1 MINTRPRRVR
11 RHAVR
16 AGALVLAAG
25 MLVAGSAPV
34 AAQQRFLTGQAVMP
48 AYEGWERNADGSFN
62 LVFGTMNRNWA
73 EEIDIPIGPANNLE
87 PGGPDRGQPTHFLP
101 RRNRFLFRV
110 RVPADFGDNEVVWTL
125 TSPNGETKRAYATL
139 HPDYFIDDLV
149 LQRNNGAPAHDELL
163 VNKAP
168 ALDVEGGTTRE
179 VAAGKPLTLRARV
192 DDDGLLT
199 PAALPPTDPE
209 RPGRVTKNA
218 ARGLRLA
225 WFVYRGAGKVAFEP
239 EQFRAW
245 EDTREGSDSPW
256 APGWTVPPV
265 PPDATWEVQAT
276 FSQPGTYV
284 LRCLAHDGGL
294 TAAEDITVVVAGSP
308 GRR

>member
-1 MINTRPRRVR
+1 MAGPTRRTRRSVR
-11 RHAVR
+11 PYVLAV
-16 AGALVLAAG
+16 AAG
-25 MLVAGSAPV
+25 MLVAGLAEGR
-34 AAQQRFLTGQAVMP
+34 AQQRFMSGQAVMP
-48 AYEGWERNADGSFN
+48 AYEGWERNPDGSFD

-73 EEIDIPIGPANNLE
+73 EVIDIPIGPQNNIE
-87 PGGPDRGQPTHFLP
+87 PGGPDQGQPTHFLP

-149 LQRNNGAPAHDELL
+149 LQRNNGAPAADELL
-163 VNKAP
+163 VNEAP
-168 ALDVEGGTTRE
+168 VLMVEGGTSRE
-179 VAAGKPLTLRARV
+179 VTAGQPLTLRARV
-192 DDDGLLT
+192 EDDGLLT

-225 WFVYRGAGKVAFEP
+225 WFVYRGAGKVTFEP

-245 EDTREGSDSPW
+245 EDTREGSNSPW

-265 PPDATWEVQAT
+265 PPGGTWEVQAT
-276 FSQPGTYV
+276 FSEPGAYV

-294 TAAEDITVVVAGSP
+294 TAAEDITVVVGK
-308 GRR
+308 

>member
-1 MINTRPRRVR
+1 MAGPTRRATRPVR
-11 RHAVR
+11 PYVLAV
-16 AGALVLAAG
+16 AAG
-25 MLVAGSAPV
+25 MLVAGIAEGR
-34 AAQQRFLTGQAVMP
+34 AQQRFMSGQAVMP
-48 AYEGWERNADGSFN
+48 AYEGWERNADGSFD

-73 EEIDIPIGPANNLE
+73 EEIDIPVGPANNVE
-87 PGGPDRGQPTHFLP
+87 PGGPDQGQPTHFLP

-139 HPDYFIDDLV
+139 HPDYFIDNLV
-149 LQRNNGAPAHDELL
+149 LQRNNGAPAADELL
-163 VNKAP
+163 VNQAP
-168 ALDVEGGTTRE
+168 VLMVEGGTTRE
-179 VAAGKPLTLRARV
+179 VTAGEPLALRARV
-192 DDDGLLT
+192 EDDGLLT

-225 WFVYRGAGKVAFEP
+225 WFVYRGAGKVTFEP

-245 EDTREGSDSPW
+245 EDTREGSNSPW

-276 FSQPGTYV
+276 FSDPGTYV

-294 TAAEDITVVVAGSP
+294 TAAKDINVVVRP
-308 GRR
+308 

>member
-1 MINTRPRRVR
+1 MRTTGPRHLWQRG
-11 RHAVR
+11 R
-16 AGALVLAAG
+16 AFILVCAAG
-25 MLVAGSAPV
+25 VLVAGSAPGGV
-34 AAQQRFLTGQAVMP
+34 QQRFLTGQAVMP
-48 AYEGWERNADGSFN
+48 AYEGWERNPDGSFN

-87 PGGPDRGQPTHFLP
+87 PGGPDQGQPTHFLP

-168 ALDVEGGTTRE
+168 VLDVEGGITR
-179 VAAGKPLTLRARV
+179 VAAVGQPLVLRASV
-192 DDDGLLT
+192 EDDGLLT

-225 WFVYRGAGKVAFEP
+225 WFVYRGAGTVTFEP

-276 FSQPGTYV
+276 FSEPGTYV

-294 TAAEDITVVVAGSP
+294 TAAEDITVVVEGSP